1 MSGGNIRS
9 VENQLKER
17 QEQMT
22 KSYIDYRGS
31 KVNPEKRTPR
41 TGVMVYWHPNI
52 VELIDRHIAKKGYES
67 KNEYIRALVAKDM
80 SK

>member
-1 MSGGNIRS
+1 
-9 VENQLKER
+9 
-17 QEQMT
+17 MT

-31 KVNPEKRTPR
+31 RVNPDKRTPR
-41 TGVMVYWHPNI
+41 TGVMVYWHPD
-52 VELIDRHIAKKGYES
+52 VVALIDQHFKDKGYEN